1 MGEIL
6 KIIESLQDSDYLP
19 QVIYEGKVDL
29 MLGMLGS
36 TILGNILKGKD
47 VVRVGKGV
55 VRSLTGSS
63 IDHMV
68 KNFISALLF

>member
-19 QVIYEGKVDL
+19 QVIYEEKVDL
-29 MLGMLGS
+29 VLGMLGS
-36 TILGNILKGKD
+36 AILGNILKGKG

-55 VRSLTGSS
+55 VRCCL
-63 IDHMV
+63 
-68 KNFISALLF
+68 

>member
-19 QVIYEGKVDL
+19 QVIYEEKVDL
-29 MLGMLGS
+29 VLGMLGS

-55 VRSLTGSS
+55 VRCCL
-63 IDHMV
+63 
-68 KNFISALLF
+68 

>member
-6 KIIESLQDSDYLP
+6 KIIKSLQDSDYLP
-19 QVIYEGKVDL
+19 QVIYEEKVDL
-29 MLGMLGS
+29 VLGMLGS

-55 VRSLTGSS
+55 VRCCL
-63 IDHMV
+63 
-68 KNFISALLF
+68 